1 MLSVACGV
9 EHTIALCK
17 DGVRLSVVVF
27 QYLCLLVT
35 PSLLDL
41 LDDYG
46 YNYIR

>member
-27 QYLCLLVT
+27 QYLVVLACDPL
-35 PSLLDL
+35 SF
-41 LDDYG
+41 
-46 YNYIR
+46 RFA